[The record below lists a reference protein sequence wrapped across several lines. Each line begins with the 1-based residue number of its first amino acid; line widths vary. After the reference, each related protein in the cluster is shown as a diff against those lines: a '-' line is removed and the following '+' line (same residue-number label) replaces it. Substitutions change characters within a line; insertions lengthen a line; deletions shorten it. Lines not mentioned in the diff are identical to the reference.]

1 MSDSWVINT
10 LFVIFLISSI
20 TAMIVF
26 YFKNR
31 NYRKLQKNKEFE
43 IVPIVRNFD
52 IWQSLKKKYL
62 QLAIA
67 IFVTWIISLAFAIA
81 GIILVSNNNFEAQ
94 PPETYWQ
101 LFTSSPFVVVGC
113 FFISLFINAILYY
126 RERHICSKLFYN
138 KNFVEDVNLKKMK
151 WFFQTNLRLNA
162 FITLH
167 SSFLALIFAII
178 IYKDIE
184 KNKINEL
191 QTENETTNTRS

>member
-67 IFVTWIISLAFAIA
+67 IFVTWIMSLAFAIV
-81 GIILVSNNNFEAQ
+81 GIILISNNNFETQ
-94 PPETYWQ
+94 PPKTYWQ
-101 LFTSSPFVVVGC
+101 LFTSPPFVVVGF
-113 FFISLFINAILYY
+113 FFISIFINVILYY

-138 KNFVEDVNLKKMK
+138 KNFIEDVNLKKMK
-151 WFFQTNLRLNA
+151 WFFQTNLRLNT

-178 IYKDIE
+178 IYRDIE
-184 KNKINEL
+184 KNNEK
-191 QTENETTNTRS
+191 QVNDI